1 MNTARLLVPIFTLQ
15 DFLYLL
21 LDFLLAGF
29 HFCSIKSESRSCEYM
44 TRIVTY
50 FDHIHKKQISGRSMM
65 GIAVEGSERGI
76 PLFRCKAPQHTIV
89 RTMRMPAL
97 GRARLRSPNRVN
109 DSFGIDF
116 ECPATVTMTIHRMRI
131 KKEQVQPDLLGSYLL
146 YRCIDHH
153 YIPPCSGI

>member
-1 MNTARLLVPIFTLQ
+1 MF
-15 DFLYLL
+15 
-21 LDFLLAGF
+21 
-29 HFCSIKSESRSCEYM
+29 
-44 TRIVTY
+44 
-50 FDHIHKKQISGRSMM
+50 
-65 GIAVEGSERGI
+65 GIAAKGSERAQS
-76 PLFRCKAPQHTIV
+76 LFRCKAPQHTIV

-109 DSFGIDF
+109 VEVRYSFGIDF

-153 YIPPCSGI
+153 YILRASDMVCLLYRSYALPFAIHSNNASLLILILFPLLNAGKPSSCTS

>member
-1 MNTARLLVPIFTLQ
+1 MYKIGN
-15 DFLYLL
+15 
-21 LDFLLAGF
+21 
-29 HFCSIKSESRSCEYM
+29 
-44 TRIVTY
+44 VTGS
-50 FDHIHKKQISGRSMM
+50 DHMKQKYISGRSMM
-65 GIAVEGSERGI
+65 GIAATGSERAQA
-76 PLFRCKAPQHTIV
+76 LFRCKAPQHTIV

-109 DSFGIDF
+109 VEVRYSFGIDF

-153 YIPPCSGI
+153 YILHVRDM